1 MKQATLQVFLA
12 GAVVIASTTHAE
24 VIDIAW
30 DGKGEFGKSVEV
42 PAGGFA
48 ELCGKLAGGQRI
60 QWQFT
65 GKTPM
70 DFNIHYHVGEKV
82 EFPAQQDGIAA
93 SNGVLETHESQD
105 YCWMWRN
112 RSKEVVKVEVALKT
126 R

>member
-1 MKQATLQVFLA
+1 MKQATRQVLLA
-12 GAVVIASTTHAE
+12 GAVVIASTTYAE

-30 DGKGEFGKSVEV
+30 DGRGEFGKAIEV

-48 ELCGKLAGGQRI
+48 ELCGKLAGGQTI

-65 GKTPM
+65 GTTAM

-82 EFPAQQDGIAA
+82 EFPAKQDGIAA
-93 SNGVLETHESQD
+93 SNGVLETRASQD

-112 RSKEVVKVEVALKT
+112 RSKEVATLEVALKT